1 MILRRLGR
9 FIFGKSMSNSQ
20 MGEEKLSVFWGMPIL
35 ASDSISSVAYAVEEI
50 LWVLV
55 PAVGFAS
62 YIWMPRI
69 SLIIIALL
77 LILVFSYRHVVDAY
91 PNGGGAYIVAK
102 ENLGPVFGLVAGA
115 SLTVDYTLTVAVSIA
130 AGTAAVTS
138 AFPHLYPYR
147 VWMAVF
153 FIFLLAIGN
162 IRGVR
167 ESSRI
172 FSFPTYAFIIC
183 IIALLVAGLTKHFTG
198 QNLSVPAPINPS
210 VNFGTQAITIFIIL
224 RAFASGCAALTGV
237 EAVVDAVPHFKEP
250 RTKNAKFVYLM
261 LAGAIILCFGG
272 TAFLARVYHAV
283 PDPHITIIAQ
293 LTLEVFGR
301 GAMFYIISA
310 TTAILLAMA
319 ANTAFAGFPTL
330 LSIIAQDGYAPRQL
344 SMRGHRLNFNN
355 GIIMLTLMAVILIII
370 FQAST
375 HLLIALYAVGVF
387 TSFTLSQAGMV
398 VHWWKEKP
406 GGWQFKMLVNGLG
419 ATATFTTVIIV
430 GFNKFTEGAWIV
442 AVVIPLIILLMTKI
456 KKHYLSVA
464 KQLDIPNDFLP
475 ELKFTTHYSHHVIV
489 PIDSLN
495 AMVVKAMRYAR
506 SLTPNVEAFHVEIY
520 EGAADKLRRK
530 WALLDTDIPLI
541 IKSSPYREVVN
552 LLADY
557 IDSEEHASQP
567 GDVIT
572 VLLPQFFV
580 SHRWE
585 MALHNNTS
593 LFIANA
599 MLKKRNVVVSI
610 LPFYLDDIKAYRLS
624 KGFDKQDRESR

>member
-62 YIWMPRI
+62 YIWMPKVA
-69 SLIIIALL
+69 LTIIGLL

-130 AGTAAVTS
+130 AATAAVTS
-138 AFPHLYPYR
+138 AFAALFPYR
-147 VWMAVF
+147 VLIAVV
-153 FIFLLAIGN
+153 FIILLSVGN

-167 ESSRI
+167 ESSRL
-172 FSFPTYAFIIC
+172 FSFPTYAFIVS
-183 IIALLVAGLTKHFTG
+183 IIALLVIGLFKHLSG
-198 QNLSVPAPINPS
+198 QNTSVSAPINPS
-210 VNFGTQAITIFIIL
+210 VTFGTQAITIFIL
-224 RAFASGCAALTGV
+224 LKAFASGCAALTGV

-250 RTKNAKFVYLM
+250 RRKNAKIVYLM

-272 TAFLARVYHAV
+272 TAYLAKVYHAV
-283 PDPHITIIAQ
+283 PDAHITIIAQ
-293 LTLEVFGR
+293 LTLDVFGR
-301 GAMFYIISA
+301 GTMFYIISA

-330 LSIIAQDGYAPRQL
+330 LSVIAQDGYAPRQL
-344 SMRGHRLNFNN
+344 SMRGHRLNYNN
-355 GIIMLTLMAVILIII
+355 GIIMLTVMAVSLVVI
-370 FQAST
+370 FKAST

-406 GGWQFKMLVNGLG
+406 IGWQFKMAVNGLG
-419 ATATFTTVIIV
+419 ATATLTTVLIV

-442 AVVIPLIILLMTKI
+442 AVVIPLIILVMTKI
-456 KKHYLSVA
+456 KKHYMSVA

-475 ELKFTTHYSHHVIV
+475 ELKFTTTYSHHVIV

-495 AMVVKAMRYAR
+495 AMVVKALRYAR

-520 EGAADKLRRK
+520 EGAADKLRKK

-624 KGFDKQDRESR
+624 KGLDK